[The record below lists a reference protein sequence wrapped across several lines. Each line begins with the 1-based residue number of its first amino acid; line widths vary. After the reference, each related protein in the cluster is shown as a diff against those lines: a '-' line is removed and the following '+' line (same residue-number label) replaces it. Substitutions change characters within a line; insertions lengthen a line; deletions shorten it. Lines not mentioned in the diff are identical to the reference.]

1 MGKNCPCTNPP
12 GTSSRRPIPR
22 TPKVKHIDTD
32 DDSSSK
38 NVDRATWLAKNIYS
52 GKTNSELLANQTFVP
67 KSSRHLAG
75 FIGNRS

>member
-1 MGKNCPCTNPP
+1 
-12 GTSSRRPIPR
+12 
-22 TPKVKHIDTD
+22 VKHIDTD